1 MAFIDY
7 AIVAAYFAV
16 VIGLGFW
23 YQKRAARDL
32 EAYFLGGKRLHWLG
46 LAMSGSVSN
55 FDITGTM
62 WIVSMLFLLGMRSMW
77 IHWMWG
83 CMMGAFCLAY
93 MGKWTRRS
101 GVMTGAEWMLTRF
114 GTGPGGVVAR
124 LAAALLSLVTLVG
137 MIGYAF
143 QGIGKFAGVYLNLE
157 PRVCAVAIIGTTTLY
172 VLLGGLYSVVVTDVI
187 QTVILTVASLVIGA
201 IAYVHVTP
209 DLLAEKL
216 PAGWESLAPA
226 WRLEEFAGTAN
237 AQYEMFG
244 LLVVLWVSKGLLLNA
259 GGPGQTYD
267 FQRFLAARDP
277 RDAAKVGAAW
287 SVFMIVRWG
296 MAMGIVLLALTGIA
310 GIDDPERVMP
320 VVLTDEGFVPAGVRG
335 FILAGL
341 LAAFMST
348 FSSTVNGGAS
358 YLVRDLYQPLVPR
371 ASQKHLVR
379 SGYAATVLIV
389 VVGIAVGFQAR
400 SIAQIWN
407 WLMMALGAGMIVP
420 NVLRWY
426 WWRFNGWGYA
436 AGTVGGILLSL
447 VALLKPDAPM
457 YETFPPIV
465 GGSLLA
471 AVAVTLLTRPV
482 SAEVLVAFYRTVR
495 PFGAW
500 GAVRSQ
506 TPLPADEAAARSES
520 IALAVLNTLLGIV
533 AISGMYL
540 FPMYLVGHWHGR
552 ALLCL
557 GAAVAAAAALYFTWY
572 KRLPAA
578 HDAALGARREPL
590 ATGRRRGILGGEP
603 DGSASEKGT
612 DS

>member
-1 MAFIDY
+1 MAPIDY
-7 AIVAAYFAV
+7 VIVGLYFV
-16 VIGLGFW
+16 IVIGLGFW
-23 YQKRAARDL
+23 YRRRAARNL

-62 WIVSMLFLLGMRSMW
+62 WIVSMLFVLGMRSMW

-114 GTGPGGVVAR
+114 GTGTGGVVAR

-143 QGIGKFAGVYLNLE
+143 QGIGKFAAVYLDLPPN
-157 PRVCAVAIIGTTTLY
+157 VCALLIIGTTTLY

-187 QTVILTVASLVIGA
+187 QTIILTVASLVIGA

-209 DLLAEKL
+209 EVLAETL
-216 PAGWESLAPA
+216 PGGWESLAPV
-226 WRLEEFAGTAN
+226 WRLEGLAGTAN

-244 LLVVLWVSKGLLLNA
+244 LLVILWVVKGLLLNA

-277 RDAAKVGAAW
+277 RDAAKIGAAW
-287 SVFMIVRWG
+287 NVFMVVRWG

-320 VVLTDEGFVPAGVRG
+320 VVLNNPQFVPAGVRG

-358 YLVRDLYQPLVPR
+358 YLVRDLYQPLVPHAGQR
-371 ASQKHLVR
+371 HLVR
-379 SGYAATVLIV
+379 SSYVATVLIV
-389 VVGIAVGFQAR
+389 VVGLVVGFQAK

-457 YETFPPIV
+457 SETFPPIV
-465 GGSLLA
+465 GGSLLV
-471 AVAVTLLTRPV
+471 AVVVTLLTRPV
-482 SAEVLVAFYRTVR
+482 SMDVLTSFYRTVR

-500 GAVRSQ
+500 GAVRAR
-506 TPLPADEAAARSES
+506 ADLTAAEAAAPSES
-520 IALAVLNTLLGIV
+520 IPFAVLNTGLGIV

-540 FPMYLVGHWHGR
+540 FPMYLVGHWHVT
-552 ALLCL
+552 ALLCF
-557 GAAVAAAAALYFTWY
+557 GAAALAAVTLYVTWY
-572 KRLPAA
+572 RRLPAA
-578 HDAALGARREPL
+578 A
-590 ATGRRRGILGGEP
+590 P
-603 DGSASEKGT
+603 DPPRTVAS
-612 DS
+612 SH

>member
-1 MAFIDY
+1 MAPIDY
-7 AIVAAYFAV
+7 AIVGLYFVV

-23 YQKRAARDL
+23 YRRRAARNL

-62 WIVSMLFLLGMRSMW
+62 WIVSMLFVLGMRSMW

-114 GTGPGGVVAR
+114 GTGTGGVVAR

-143 QGIGKFAGVYLNLE
+143 QGIGKFAAVYLNL
-157 PRVCAVAIIGTTTLY
+157 PPNVCALLIIGTTTLY

-187 QTVILTVASLVIGA
+187 QTIILTVASLVIGA

-209 DLLAEKL
+209 EVLAETL
-216 PAGWESLAPA
+216 PGGWESLAPV
-226 WRLEEFAGTAN
+226 WRLEELAGTAN

-244 LLVVLWVSKGLLLNA
+244 LLVILWVVKGLLLNA

-277 RDAAKVGAAW
+277 RDAAKIGAAW
-287 SVFMIVRWG
+287 NVFMVVRWG

-320 VVLTDEGFVPAGVRG
+320 VVLNNPQFVPTGVRG

-358 YLVRDLYQPLVPR
+358 YLVRDLYQPLVPHAGQR
-371 ASQKHLVR
+371 HLVR
-379 SGYAATVLIV
+379 SSYVATVLIV
-389 VVGIAVGFQAR
+389 VVGIVVGFQAK

-457 YETFPPIV
+457 QETFPPIV
-465 GGSLLA
+465 GGSLLV
-471 AVAVTLLTRPV
+471 AVVVTLLTRPV
-482 SAEVLVAFYRTVR
+482 SMDVLTSFYRTVR

-500 GAVRSQ
+500 GAVRAR
-506 TPLPADEAAARSES
+506 ADLTAAEAAAPSES
-520 IALAVLNTLLGIV
+520 IPFAALNTGLGIV
-533 AISGMYL
+533 AISGLYL
-540 FPMYLVGHWHGR
+540 FPMYLVGHWHMT
-552 ALLCL
+552 ALLCF
-557 GAAVAAAAALYFTWY
+557 GAAALAAATLYVTWY
-572 KRLPAA
+572 RRLPAA
-578 HDAALGARREPL
+578 A
-590 ATGRRRGILGGEP
+590 P
-603 DGSASEKGT
+603 DPPRDVAS
-612 DS
+612 SH